1 VAKVVLEN
9 LYKTFPPAA
18 QAQREPEAATAST
31 DPAAGGSAVLRRI
44 NLTVADGEFMV
55 LVGPSGCGKST
66 LLRII
71 SGLEAA
77 TAGNIWVGDTRVND
91 LPPKQRDT
99 AMVFQSYALYPHLT
113 VYDNLAF
120 GLRRMPLQPGE
131 GHPTSVGEKGA
142 VVADHSP
149 ETSAP
154 TTVPATS
161 GAQPTQV
168 WWQVGL
174 VGLTRRLPPG
184 LRYRS
189 PLERWVEGRVRSVA
203 RMLQIEPLLGRY
215 PRQLSGGQK
224 QRVALGRAMA
234 RNPQVFLMDEPLS
247 NLDAKLRTD
256 TRAQIVHLQRQ
267 LGITTIYVTHDQVE
281 AMTMG
286 DRIAV
291 MNQGQI
297 QQVATPLTLYR
308 YPANRF
314 VAGFI
319 GSPTM
324 NFLTV
329 QVKTPLVISHPGFRL
344 TLPGTWEPALAAYN
358 GQTITLGIRPEH
370 LSISLP
376 APKNL
381 PVTVTR
387 IEALGSETY
396 LTVRLGETTL
406 QVRVPPDV
414 TAHIGDELW
423 LAIAPEQVH
432 LFDGETGQSLRPP
445 EEPAAPTDVAV
456 DS

>member
-203 RMLQIEPLLGRY
+203 RMLQIEPLLGAI
-215 PRQLSGGQK
+215 PGNCLAVKSSG
-224 QRVALGRAMA
+224 
-234 RNPQVFLMDEPLS
+234 
-247 NLDAKLRTD
+247 
-256 TRAQIVHLQRQ
+256 
-267 LGITTIYVTHDQVE
+267 
-281 AMTMG
+281 
-286 DRIAV
+286 
-291 MNQGQI
+291 
-297 QQVATPLTLYR
+297 
-308 YPANRF
+308 
-314 VAGFI
+314 
-319 GSPTM
+319 
-324 NFLTV
+324 
-329 QVKTPLVISHPGFRL
+329 
-344 TLPGTWEPALAAYN
+344 
-358 GQTITLGIRPEH
+358 
-370 LSISLP
+370 
-376 APKNL
+376 
-381 PVTVTR
+381 
-387 IEALGSETY
+387 
-396 LTVRLGETTL
+396 
-406 QVRVPPDV
+406 
-414 TAHIGDELW
+414 
-423 LAIAPEQVH
+423 
-432 LFDGETGQSLRPP
+432 
-445 EEPAAPTDVAV
+445 
-456 DS
+456 